1 MKNQKGIYYMK
12 WDIHELSQKLN
23 ATTKKLEE
31 EEILLNKIQDDLI
44 QKVKKNNEEEEFQKV
59 NRAYQQYISQF
70 SKEYIEMSD
79 YYYGPTLP
87 YEIYCKEF
95 KKGYIENSTYLDNP
109 NDVQELYKLF
119 IFYMMVDFYT
129 RNADHF

>member
-1 MKNQKGIYYMK
+1 
-12 WDIHELSQKLN
+12 
-23 ATTKKLEE
+23 
-31 EEILLNKIQDDLI
+31 
-44 QKVKKNNEEEEFQKV
+44 
-59 NRAYQQYISQF
+59 
-70 SKEYIEMSD
+70 MSD

>member
-1 MKNQKGIYYMK
+1 MK

>member
-1 MKNQKGIYYMK
+1 MK

-59 NRAYQQYISQF
+59 NRAYQQYISQY
-70 SKEYIEMSD
+70 SKEYIEMSE

-109 NDVQELYKLF
+109 NDIQELYKLF